1 MKLSILKSAVTLSF
15 LLTATFANAQ
25 RVLPNTW
32 YNNGSVQTGTIA
44 ITDDKTVGSLF
55 SIPEE
60 ENLDYYWD
68 QDFHPGKVYYMGRSV
83 DTGELILDSLASKE
97 VRMDI
102 WNNRIEF
109 NTPKEIKIMEMRRV
123 VNLLVEEDK
132 NEIAQ
137 FIHPEEFGIKDVK
150 GMVKLLIFKNEK
162 AVLMSKA
169 LKVTPPTYVAALD
182 TGTKEATIDKKN
194 QFLFWDGDS
203 IYDINSKKEARE
215 VMAGM
220 GINGKAYFKN
230 SKNKLKTEED
240 YKKLGF
246 FIASQNS

>member
-1 MKLSILKSAVTLSF
+1 MKLSILRPALLLSF
-15 LLTATFANAQ
+15 LLTATLTNAQ

-32 YNNGSVQTGTIA
+32 YNNGSVQTGSIP

-55 SIPEE
+55 SIPSE

-68 QDFHPGKVYYMGRSV
+68 QEFHPAKVYYLGRSV
-83 DTGELILDSLASKE
+83 DSGEIILDSLASKE

-109 NTPKEIKIMEMRRV
+109 NTPKEIKIMEMKRV
-123 VNLLVEEDK
+123 VNILVEEHEND
-132 NEIAQ
+132 IAQ
-137 FIHPEEFGIKDVK
+137 FVHPHEFGINDVK
-150 GMVKLLIFKNEK
+150 GLMKLLIFKNDK

-169 LKVTPPTYVAALD
+169 LEVTPPTYVAALD
-182 TGTKEATIDKKN
+182 TGNKEATIDKKN
-194 QFLFWDGDS
+194 KFVLWDGDS
-203 IYDINSKKEARE
+203 VYDINSKKEAKQAMNE
-215 VMAGM
+215 M
-220 GINGKAYFKN
+220 GIDGKSYFKG

-246 FIASQNS
+246 FIASQDS